1 MSSIDPAV
9 LAAALQAVASAQNA
23 MADAVLQLEASAG
36 ALDLGLPASVLQA
49 QVSIGDVL
57 AAKVLPPQN
66 GTDYIE
72 ILGRPVAAQLP
83 AGIYPGE
90 SLKLQITGF
99 SGTQIYVRAMP
110 ADAPAQQ
117 PQGVSAQPLQSVPP
131 QQPAQSASLQQ
142 PPVANPSRAVSTPAA
157 EQQGRPNQPDFVMVS
172 RAEPRPSPSRPQ
184 APRAPVAPPLTQKSA
199 LPTARIAAS
208 QAAAVSPRI
217 APPAEPRSAPP
228 PAVAAKTAVP
238 NAVPNIVQRVVRTV
252 GDLLKAAR
260 VPDTP
265 FTRTAA
271 AIAPQAPARISTV
284 LQRLESALP
293 KTTDDARI
301 QTLRTLLAFTSRI
314 EPASEETLPAQ
325 IASFVS
331 NVVEGS
337 EPKLTQLLQAHA
349 TSNDRDAHA
358 TPVLAQAR
366 AAERTAAIGHD
377 LKSVVLSLMRD
388 PPAQRTPSLTQALN
402 ETLVTLTAAQLNVL
416 TANAQDPGTISIAL
430 PAYFHDA
437 GKPAY
442 VRISRDAEKHA
453 EKLDADNFHVAFV
466 LDTANLGTVAIDLQ
480 SSGRSVKIEV
490 KTQRESA
497 AGTFSQ
503 TLDSLR
509 SRLENLR
516 YRVASVSSKA
526 LGAASTNP
534 KPGVPAAKPNDGLDL
549 RA

>member
-36 ALDLGLPASVLQA
+36 ALDLGVTAAVLQA
-49 QVSIGDVL
+49 QVAVGDVL

-83 AGIYPGE
+83 PGVYPGE
-90 SLKLQITGF
+90 SLNLQITGF
-99 SGTQIYVRAMP
+99 SGTQIFVRAVQTP
-110 ADAPAQQ
+110 PSDIPVSPSPQSAPAPQQ
-117 PQGVSAQPLQSVPP
+117 SAPAPQQSAPAARQAVPTPQSGAQIPEKNAQPP
-131 QQPAQSASLQQ
+131 
-142 PPVANPSRAVSTPAA
+142 
-157 EQQGRPNQPDFVMVS
+157 FIMVS
-172 RAEPRPSPSRPQ
+172 RAEPRPMPSRPQ
-184 APRAPVAPPLTQKSA
+184 AAPSPVAPPLNEKSA
-199 LPTARIAAS
+199 MPTARIAAS
-208 QAAAVSPRI
+208 QAAALSQRP
-217 APPAEPRSAPP
+217 APPQTAAAATRATS
-228 PAVAAKTAVP
+228 PARAAQP
-238 NAVPNIVQRVVRTV
+238 AVPNIVQRVIRTV

-271 AIAPQAPARISTV
+271 AVAPQAPTRISTV

-293 KTTDDARI
+293 KASDDARI

-314 EPASEETLPAQ
+314 DPSNEETLPAQ
-325 IASFVS
+325 ISSFVS
-331 NVVEGS
+331 NVVEGA
-337 EPKLTQLLQAHA
+337 EPKLSQLLRAHA
-349 TSNDRDAHA
+349 TSNDKDVHA

-388 PPAQRTPSLTQALN
+388 PPAERTPSLTQALN

-416 TANAQDPGTISIAL
+416 SANAQDPGTISIAL
-430 PAYFHDA
+430 PAYFHDG
-437 GKPAY
+437 GKPSY
-442 VRISRDAEKHA
+442 VRISRDPEKRA

-480 SSGRSVKIEV
+480 SSGRSVKIDV
-490 KTQRESA
+490 KTQREAA

-509 SRLENLR
+509 SRLEDLR
-516 YRVASVSSKA
+516 YRVASVTSKA
-526 LGAASTNP
+526 LDAASAP
-534 KPGVPAAKPNDGLDL
+534 KPAARAAQSDDGLDL